1 MTKSNN
7 KKQAT
12 KTPKSHNVPDHVKVK
27 KSRTGLGL
35 FAAEAI
41 KKDEFLI
48 EYTGEIISTE
58 EADRRGGE
66 YLFEISS
73 RRTVDGKGRGN
84 IARYINHSCDPNCE
98 TEIRNGRIYV
108 FAIRDI
114 EPGEELTYDY
124 GEEFFNDIIGKG
136 KGGCKCEA
144 CERKA
149 KSKK

>member
-1 MTKSNN
+1 MARSSQ
-7 KKQAT
+7 KKPA
-12 KTPKSHNVPDHVKVK
+12 SHNVPDHVKVK
-27 KSRTGLGL
+27 KSRIGLGL
-35 FAAEAI
+35 FAAEPI
-41 KKDEFLI
+41 EKDEFVI

-58 EADRRGGE
+58 EADKRGGE

-73 RRTVDGKGRGN
+73 RRTIDGKGRDN

-98 TEIRNGRIYV
+98 TEIRNGRVYV

-124 GEEFFNDIIGKG
+124 GEEFYNDIIGGK

-144 CERKA
+144 CAKKA
-149 KSKK
+149 KVKK